1 MRRARA
7 YTGIDA
13 FRMVAALLVVAIHTA
28 PLGDVNPT
36 ADFILTRVIARVAVP
51 FFFMTSGFFLF
62 GRCSDRRAA
71 LMAFLKKTSAI
82 YLAAI
87 LLYLPVNLY
96 NGYLSEPNLLARLAR
111 DLLLDGTLYHLWYLP
126 ASMAGALIA
135 YGLIRRFGCGR
146 ALALAALLYAAGL
159 LGDSYYGLAAQIPG
173 LRELYTAWFEVSAY
187 TRNGLFF
194 APVFFV
200 MGALLAGRGSQ
211 RLPKPSYA
219 WWGFALS
226 LAAMAAEGLL
236 LSSHGLQKHDSMYL
250 ALLPCSL
257 CLFCGLL
264 SIRGPRLP
272 LARAASLALYIIH
285 PMVIVL
291 LRFVARPLGLTG
303 LMVDDNLIHFFAV
316 ALLSLLAAIA
326 WAWLEQRWRK
336 ARPRTASGQDRAW
349 IEIDPEALR
358 RNVQA
363 ISGALP
369 PGSRMMAVVKAEA
382 YGHGAPSIAL
392 ALERMGVEA
401 FAVATLE
408 EGICL
413 RQNGLQS
420 PILILGYTHPFRA
433 REICRYRL
441 TQTIVDPGHGA
452 ALSAA
457 GYPIQAHIKVD
468 TGMHRLGVDAR
479 DEAAVAR
486 LFHLRHI
493 RITGMYT
500 HLCAADG
507 PSRVDTDFTL
517 LQVRRFDA
525 LVQALK
531 ERGIRP
537 PKLHVQSS
545 YGLLNYPQL
554 QYDYVRVGI
563 ALYGCLSTPDSQ
575 PRLKLPLRPALSL
588 KARVALVRA
597 VPAGESVGY
606 GRAFTACRNSRI
618 ALLPI
623 GYADGYPR
631 ALSEGAGYVLLH
643 GRPAPIVG
651 RVCMDQ
657 LMVDVTDIPEADAGD
672 TAVLIGQDG
681 AARIDAAALAGNAG
695 SIANELLS
703 RLGRRLSWSQP

>member
-1 MRRARA
+1 MKRAKG
-7 YTGIDA
+7 YPGIDA
-13 FRMVAALLVVAIHTA
+13 FRIVAALLVVSIHTA
-28 PLGDVNPT
+28 PLSDLSPT
-36 ADFILTRVIARVAVP
+36 ADFILTRVVARVAVP

-62 GRCSDRRAA
+62 GRCTDCRVA
-71 LMAFLKKTSAI
+71 LAAFLKKTAFIYLSAI
-82 YLAAI
+82 A
-87 LLYLPVNLY
+87 LYLPINLY
-96 NGYLSEPNLLARLAR
+96 NGYFSGPNLLPRIIR
-111 DLLLDGTLYHLWYLP
+111 DVLLDGTLYHLWYLP

-135 YGLIRRFGCGR
+135 YGFIRRFGYGR
-146 ALALAALLYAAGL
+146 ALVLTVLLYAAGL
-159 LGDSYYGLAAQIPG
+159 LGDSYYGLTTRIPG
-173 LRELYTAWFEVSAY
+173 LGEIYHAWFEISSY

-194 APVFFV
+194 APVCFV
-200 MGALLAGRGSQ
+200 LGELLAARGSQ

-226 LAAMAAEGLL
+226 MAAMAAEGLL
-236 LSSHGLQKHDSMYL
+236 LSSYGLPKHDSMYL
-250 ALLPCSL
+250 TLLPCVL
-257 CLFCGLL
+257 CLFCALL

-303 LMVDDNLIHFFAV
+303 LLVDDNLVHFFAV

-336 ARPRTASGQDRAW
+336 ARPRAAAVQDRAW
-349 IEIDPEALR
+349 IEIDQEALC

-363 ISGALP
+363 ITGALP
-369 PGSRMMAVVKAEA
+369 PGCRMMAVVKAEA

-392 ALERMGVEA
+392 ALERMGVES

-408 EGICL
+408 EAICL
-413 RQNGLQS
+413 RQNGLCS
-420 PILILGYTHPFRA
+420 PILILGYTHPRRA
-433 REICRYRL
+433 RELHRYRL
-441 TQTIVDPGHGA
+441 TQTIVDTEHGA
-452 ALSAA
+452 ALNAA

-479 DEAAVAR
+479 DDSAVAH

-500 HLCAADG
+500 HLCVADS
-507 PSRVDTDFTL
+507 PSRADADFTL
-517 LQVRRFDA
+517 QQIRRFDG

-531 ERGIRP
+531 KKGLQP
-537 PKLHVQSS
+537 PALHVQSS
-545 YGLLNYPQL
+545 YGLLNYPKL

-563 ALYGCLSTPDSQ
+563 ALYGCLSAQGDQ
-575 PRLKLPLRPALSL
+575 PHLKLPLRPVLSL
-588 KARVALVRA
+588 KARVALVRT
-597 VPAGESVGY
+597 VPAGESAGY
-606 GRAFTACRNSRI
+606 GRAFTALRDSRI

-631 ALSEGAGYVLLH
+631 SLSEGAGYVLLH
-643 GRPAPIVG
+643 GRPAPVIG

-657 LMVDVTDIPEADAGD
+657 LMVDVTDIPETNAGD
-672 TAVLIGQDG
+672 TAVLIGRDG
-681 AARIDAAALAGNAG
+681 AERIDAAALAGNAG

-703 RLGRRLSWSQP
+703 RLGRRLMWSHP